1 MTQKINITTIGW
13 WAWTF
18 NVIYWLKKVFSKEE
32 RNLAT
37 IIAMTDSG
45 WTTWEIRDKYWVL
58 PPWDVR
64 RAICALAR
72 DTWIVR
78 KLFEYKFEDETWV
91 IWGNKIW
98 NILLTALWDIRWS
111 FEAWLQEA
119 CKMFQVE
126 WKIIPVTLEDVHLWV
141 KYEDGT
147 EVIWE
152 KNIDV
157 SDKNEFERNHNINQ
171 NVVDAFLVWWE
182 WNLNPRA
189 YEAIMSSDYIILWP
203 WDYYTSIVPNLLSKW
218 MKEALQKTQAK
229 IIYVCNIMTK
239 KWETTTYELKDF
251 IDNIEKYAWE
261 IIDYVFVNNWEI
273 SQELVDKYFQE
284 EWKKPVKLKDFSVFD
299 WKKYKI
305 IQRDFVNESD
315 VVRHDPVKLANTIKD
330 ISDWWIK

>member
-91 IWGNKIW
+91 IWWNKIW